1 MYNAQFPKISVI
13 VPVYNIEEYVSKC
26 IDSILQ
32 QTYENIE
39 IICVDD
45 GSTDKSGQI
54 IDSYAIDNEK
64 IHVIHKT
71 NGGLVS
77 ARKAGAAATNGDFV
91 LNIDGDDWI
100 EPNYVENFAKNI
112 SEKVDV
118 IWSVA
123 YYKEY
128 TKHKA
133 IREFVNAESLPR
145 VQQNYM
151 KDLVC
156 GKYGYQ
162 STITFSLGLVC
173 IRRNLYVEIQ
183 QSIDDKISMLE
194 DKALIVR
201 LLGVTGNI
209 LFIHNLG
216 YHYIQR
222 NNSIVHMYNEKSIEQ
237 IDVMMDDTI
246 NFLQRLLRKNELLEA
261 NIITSGLKAKVLK
274 DFAGLQDK
282 TLSYLYPFKNV
293 KKNSKVVV
301 YGTGTAGCQI
311 ANYLRSSREYELVAW
326 VDSNTYGQIIDD
338 YKILS
343 PRSIADKVYD
353 YVIIATILEDFAR
366 EMRRELMTLGVTD
379 DKIEWIDK
387 MESAD

>member
-1 MYNAQFPKISVI
+1 MNVFPKISVI
-13 VPVYNIEEYVSKC
+13 VPIYNIEDYVSKC

-54 IDSYAIDNEK
+54 IDLYAKENEK
-64 IHVIHKT
+64 IYVIHKA

-77 ARKAGAAATNGDFV
+77 ARKAGAAVANGEFV

-112 SEKVDV
+112 SEKIDV

-123 YYKEY
+123 YYREY
-128 TKHKA
+128 ETHQA
-133 IREFVNAESLPR
+133 ICEFVNAESLSSVR
-145 VQQNYM
+145 QDYM

-156 GKYGYQ
+156 GKYRYQ
-162 STITFSLGLVC
+162 STILLSLCLVC

-183 QSIDDKISMLE
+183 QSIDDRIVMCE
-194 DKALIVR
+194 DKSLIVR

-222 NNSIVHMYNEKSIEQ
+222 KNSLMHMNNEKSIEQ
-237 IDVMMDDTI
+237 IDIMLEDTI
-246 NFLQRLLRKNELLEA
+246 NFLQGLPRKYEFLEDYILVAGLRV
-261 NIITSGLKAKVLK
+261 KVAK

-293 KKNSKVVV
+293 KKNSKIVV
-301 YGTGTAGCQI
+301 YGTGTVGCQI

-326 VDSNTYGQIIDD
+326 VDSNSYGQKIDG
-338 YKILS
+338 YEILS
-343 PRSIADKVYD
+343 PKSIADKVYD
-353 YVIIATILEDFAR
+353 YVIIATTLDDFVK
-366 EMRRELMTLGVTD
+366 EIRRELTTLGVAD

-387 MESAD
+387 MESVDL